1 MKFQKS
7 YYFFLTSN
15 QTIIMGFALILLS
28 ALVVLALVA
37 EANASPKKEIQRSLE
52 MDSDRS
58 RSCEELCDL
67 VRSCVGCTEDGHPI
81 FPPGQGGGSGEYEYE
96 ADEGSSEESV
106 IKLPGMILMIQIQ
119 ARET

>member
-1 MKFQKS
+1 MR
-7 YYFFLTSN
+7 
-15 QTIIMGFALILLS
+15 IGLIFLS

-37 EANASPKKEIQRSLE
+37 EATASPRKEIQRSLE

-58 RSCEELCDL
+58 AHSCDELCDL

-106 IKLPGMILMIQIQ
+106 IELPGMIMMIQIQ

>member
-1 MKFQKS
+1 
-7 YYFFLTSN
+7 
-15 QTIIMGFALILLS
+15 MGFALILLS

-37 EANASPKKEIQRSLE
+37 EATASPKKEIHRSLE

-58 RSCEELCDL
+58 VRSCEELCDL

-106 IKLPGMILMIQIQ
+106 IELPGMIVMIQIQ